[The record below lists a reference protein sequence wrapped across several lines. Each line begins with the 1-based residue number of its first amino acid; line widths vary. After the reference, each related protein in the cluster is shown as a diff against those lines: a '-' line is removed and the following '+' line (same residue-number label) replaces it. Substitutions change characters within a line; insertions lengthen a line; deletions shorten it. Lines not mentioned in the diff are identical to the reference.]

1 MKKGEIYIFAGIG
14 LLVVGSIVVSALRSP
29 PKDEQSTSIP
39 FYTDAPEELQKAGSA
54 LIKELNCRSCHAL
67 WTMRDPG
74 QAVPAPALDGMGSLK
89 SEDWLFSYLSAV
101 NPQSVVPSRLKKEYQ
116 MPSYAALPEAER
128 RTLAAYLASLKVKDW
143 YLDEARSN
151 EIEKL
156 TGKAPEEPTKA
167 ENP

>member
-1 MKKGEIYIFAGIG
+1 MKKGEMYIFAGIG
-14 LLVVGSIVVSALRSP
+14 VLVLGAIVVSALRSP
-29 PKDEQSTSIP
+29 PTDEQSTSIP
-39 FYTDAPEELQKAGSA
+39 FYSDAPEELQKAGSA
-54 LIKELNCRSCHAL
+54 LIKELSCRSCHAL

-89 SEDWLFSYLSAV
+89 TEEWLFAYLSAV

-143 YLDEARSN
+143 YLEQLKND

-156 TGKAPEEPTKA
+156 TGKAPEEPNRA
-167 ENP
+167 EVP